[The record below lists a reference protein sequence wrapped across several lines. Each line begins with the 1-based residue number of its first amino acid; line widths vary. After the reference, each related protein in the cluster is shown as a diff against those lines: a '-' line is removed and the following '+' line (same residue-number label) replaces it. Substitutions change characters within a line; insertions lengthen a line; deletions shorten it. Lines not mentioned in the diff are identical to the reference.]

1 MGFQIG
7 VTENKG
13 PLDHTEDDFDIY
25 IYQLIESQ
33 MRTSQTNLKDLL
45 DLCKTIYKNLL
56 KKEIPQEKLNELR
69 EYLLTHSIAKRGEQ
83 PNGSNTIF
91 YKQK

>member
-7 VTENKG
+7 VTENEG
-13 PLDHTEDDFDIY
+13 PLVHTEDDFDKY
-25 IYQLIESQ
+25 IYNLIQSQ

-69 EYLLTHSIAKRGEQ
+69 KYLLTYSKASRGTQ

-91 YKQK
+91 YKQ

>member
-1 MGFQIG
+1 
-7 VTENKG
+7 
-13 PLDHTEDDFDIY
+13 
-25 IYQLIESQ
+25 

-69 EYLLTHSIAKRGEQ
+69 KYLLTYSKASRGTQ

-91 YKQK
+91 YKQ